1 MVFVSY
7 SWDSDSH
14 IKKVGYL
21 VNLLKKSGIRTV
33 WDQDMALGKRIPSFM
48 EEGLQKCDQVL
59 FICTPRYKAKADE
72 RDGGVGYETNV
83 ITGDLYR
90 SHNDMKYIP
99 VLFDGGWT
107 DSLPVWASG
116 KLGADLRND
125 NMREFEK
132 LLDALRDPADTA
144 GAEARGVPAAA
155 PFSDGGEEPQ
165 EAEEPAGPE
174 ERRALE
180 RIYSG
185 LLEVKGWLVQIEGTY
200 GRINLD
206 GSETEMAEKVKN
218 LKKAAATYDF
228 ILKKGT
234 LDALESFFTKWDP
247 FQDRCAHFKEDAAW
261 EAAKRAEEEAL
272 EAAGKKKGLLAR
284 LISLNSSSVS
294 DKLRYSYQD
303 AKSACNKTLSAIA
316 ERLS

>member
-14 IKKVGYL
+14 IEKVGQL

-33 WDQDMALGKRIPSFM
+33 WDQDLELGKRIPSFM
-48 EEGLQKCDQVL
+48 EEGLRKCDQVL
-59 FICTPRYKAKADE
+59 FICTPKYKAKADG

-132 LLDALRDPADTA
+132 LLDALRDPAETA
-144 GAEARGVPAAA
+144 GAEAPGVPAA
-155 PFSDGGEEPQ
+155 PFLDGGEEPE

-174 ERRALE
+174 ERRALG
-180 RIYSG
+180 RIYG
-185 LLEVKGWLVQIEGTY
+185 ELLEIKEWLVQIEGTF
-200 GRINLD
+200 GGIDLD
-206 GSETEMAEKVKN
+206 GSEAETGERVKN
-218 LKKAAATYDF
+218 LKKTAATYDF
-228 ILKKGT
+228 ILKKDT
-234 LDALESFFTKWDP
+234 LDALESFFKYWDT
-247 FQDRCAHFKEDAAW
+247 FQFRCAHFEENAAR
-261 EAAKRAEEEAL
+261 EAAERAEEAAM

-284 LISLNSSSVS
+284 FISLNSSSVR
-294 DKLRYSYQD
+294 DRLRYSYRD
-303 AKSACNKTLSAIA
+303 AKSACNKTLSAVA

>member
-14 IKKVGYL
+14 IKKVGHL

-59 FICTPRYKAKADE
+59 FICTPKYKAKADE

-132 LLDALRDPADTA
+132 LLDALRDTADTA
-144 GAEARGVPAAA
+144 GTEARGVPAAA
-155 PFSDGGEEPQ
+155 PFSDDEEEPQ
-165 EAEEPAGPE
+165 EVEEPAGPE

-185 LLEVKGWLVQIEGTY
+185 LLEAKGWLVQIEDSY
-200 GRINLD
+200 EEIASD
-206 GSETEMAEKVKN
+206 SSEAEERVKS

-228 ILKKGT
+228 ILKENV
-234 LDALESFFTKWDP
+234 LDALKTFFKQWDT
-247 FQDRCAHFKEDAAW
+247 FQYDRAHFEENLARE
-261 EAAKRAEEEAL
+261 EARKAEEEAM
-272 EAAGKKKGLLAR
+272 EAAGKKKGFLAR
-284 LISLNSSSVS
+284 LFSSNPPSVS
-294 DKLRYSYQD
+294 DKLRHSYRYT
-303 AKSACNKTLSAIA
+303 KFTCNEALSAIA